1 MTTIYLARH
10 GQTEENLMKIFQGHL
25 PGTLTADGIE
35 QARNL
40 GKELEGIQIDCILSS
55 DLKRVIDTVN
65 YAMADR
71 HLPWEKT
78 ELLREIDWG
87 KWTGL
92 KIDSVDKQNPPEDA
106 ETKEMLYEPWKAYS
120 GIYKGEI
127 LREKCIGSGTWT
139 YQPIHPGSYI
149 GSRYKRALQHSAHE
163 ECRSEE
169 IHFINRKESY

>member
-10 GQTEENLMKIFQGHL
+10 GQTEENLMRIFQGHL

-78 ELLREIDWG
+78 KLLREIDWG

-106 ETKEMLYEPWKAYS
+106 ETKEMLYERGKRIVEYIKEKYS
-120 GIYKGEI
+120 GKNV
-127 LREKCIGSGTWT
+127 LVV
-139 YQPIHPGSYI
+139 
-149 GSRYKRALQHSAHE
+149 AHGL
-163 ECRSEE
+163 
-169 IHFINRKESY
+169 INRSIQAHILGVDINELYNIQHMKNAEVRKFTL

>member
-10 GQTEENLMKIFQGHL
+10 GQTEENLMRIFQGHL

-35 QARNL
+35 QAQNL

-55 DLKRVIDTVN
+55 DLKRVVDTVN
-65 YAMADR
+65 YAMANR

-78 ELLREIDWG
+78 KLLREIDWG

-106 ETKEMLYEPWKAYS
+106 ETKEMLYERGKRIVEYIKEKYS
-120 GIYKGEI
+120 GKNV
-127 LREKCIGSGTWT
+127 LVV
-139 YQPIHPGSYI
+139 
-149 GSRYKRALQHSAHE
+149 AHGL
-163 ECRSEE
+163 
-169 IHFINRKESY
+169 INRSIQAHILGVDINELYNIQHMKNAEVRKFTL

>member
-10 GQTEENLMKIFQGHL
+10 GQTEENLMRIFQGHL

-55 DLKRVIDTVN
+55 DLKRVVDTVN

-106 ETKEMLYEPWKAYS
+106 ETKEMLYERGKRIVEYIKEKYS
-120 GIYKGEI
+120 GKNV
-127 LREKCIGSGTWT
+127 LVV
-139 YQPIHPGSYI
+139 
-149 GSRYKRALQHSAHE
+149 AHGL
-163 ECRSEE
+163 
-169 IHFINRKESY
+169 INRSIQAHILGVDINELYNIQHMKNAEVRKFTL

>member
-10 GQTEENLMKIFQGHL
+10 GQTEENLMRIFQGHL

-40 GKELEGIQIDCILSS
+40 GKELEGITIDCILSS

-65 YAMADR
+65 YAMANR

-78 ELLREIDWG
+78 KLLREIDWG

-106 ETKEMLYEPWKAYS
+106 ETKEMLYERGKRIVEYIKEKYS
-120 GIYKGEI
+120 GKNV
-127 LREKCIGSGTWT
+127 LVV
-139 YQPIHPGSYI
+139 
-149 GSRYKRALQHSAHE
+149 AHGL
-163 ECRSEE
+163 
-169 IHFINRKESY
+169 INRSIQAHILGVDINELYNIPHMKNAEVRKFTL

>member
-10 GQTEENLMKIFQGHL
+10 GQTEENLMRIFQGHL

-55 DLKRVIDTVN
+55 DLKRVTDTVN
-65 YAMADR
+65 YAIADR
-71 HLPWEKT
+71 HLSWEKT

-92 KIDSVDKQNPPEDA
+92 KIDSVNKKNPPEDA
-106 ETKEMLYEPWKAYS
+106 ETKEMLYERGKRIVEYIKEKYS
-120 GIYKGEI
+120 GKNV
-127 LREKCIGSGTWT
+127 LVV
-139 YQPIHPGSYI
+139 
-149 GSRYKRALQHSAHE
+149 AHGL
-163 ECRSEE
+163 
-169 IHFINRKESY
+169 INRSIQAHILGVDINELYNIPHMKNAEVRKFTL

>member
-40 GKELEGIQIDCILSS
+40 GKELENVHIDCILSS
-55 DLKRVIDTVN
+55 NLKRVIDTVN

-92 KIDSVDKQNPPEDA
+92 KIDSVDKLNPPEDA
-106 ETKEMLYEPWKAYS
+106 ETKEMLYERGKRIVEY
-120 GIYKGEI
+120 IK
-127 LREKCIGSGTWT
+127 EKYFG
-139 YQPIHPGSYI
+139 
-149 GSRYKRALQHSAHE
+149 KNVLVVAHGL
-163 ECRSEE
+163 
-169 IHFINRKESY
+169 INRSIQAHILGVDINELYNIQHMKNAEVRKFTL

>member
-10 GQTEENLMKIFQGHL
+10 GQTEENLMRIFQGHL

-40 GKELEGIQIDCILSS
+40 GKELEGITIDCILSS

-65 YAMADR
+65 YAMANR

-78 ELLREIDWG
+78 KLLREIDWG

-106 ETKEMLYEPWKAYS
+106 ETKEMLYERGKRIVEYIKEKYS
-120 GIYKGEI
+120 GKNVLVVAHGLFNRSIQAHI
-127 LREKCIGSGTWT
+127 LGVD
-139 YQPIHPGSYI
+139 
-149 GSRYKRALQHSAHE
+149 
-163 ECRSEE
+163 
-169 IHFINRKESY
+169 INELYNIPHMKNAEVRKFTL

>member
-10 GQTEENLMKIFQGHL
+10 GQTEENLMRIFQGHL

-40 GKELEGIQIDCILSS
+40 GKELEGITIDCILSS
-55 DLKRVIDTVN
+55 DLKRVVDTVN
-65 YAMADR
+65 YAIADR

-78 ELLREIDWG
+78 KLLREIDWG

-106 ETKEMLYEPWKAYS
+106 ETKEMLYERGKRIVEYIKEKYS
-120 GIYKGEI
+120 GKNV
-127 LREKCIGSGTWT
+127 LVV
-139 YQPIHPGSYI
+139 
-149 GSRYKRALQHSAHE
+149 AHGL
-163 ECRSEE
+163 
-169 IHFINRKESY
+169 INRSIQAHILGVDINELYNIQHMKNAEVRKFTL

>member
-1 MTTIYLARH
+1 MR
-10 GQTEENLMKIFQGHL
+10 IFQGHL

-106 ETKEMLYEPWKAYS
+106 ETKEMLYERGKRIVEYIKEKYS
-120 GIYKGEI
+120 GKNV
-127 LREKCIGSGTWT
+127 LVV
-139 YQPIHPGSYI
+139 
-149 GSRYKRALQHSAHE
+149 AHGL
-163 ECRSEE
+163 
-169 IHFINRKESY
+169 INRSIQAHILGVDINELYNIPHMKNVEVRKFTL

>member
-10 GQTEENLMKIFQGHL
+10 GQTEENLMRIFQGHL

-40 GKELEGIQIDCILSS
+40 GKELEGITIDCILSS

-65 YAMADR
+65 YAIANR

-78 ELLREIDWG
+78 KLLREIDWG

-106 ETKEMLYEPWKAYS
+106 ETKEMLYERGKRIVEYIKEKYS
-120 GIYKGEI
+120 GKNV
-127 LREKCIGSGTWT
+127 LVV
-139 YQPIHPGSYI
+139 
-149 GSRYKRALQHSAHE
+149 AHGL
-163 ECRSEE
+163 
-169 IHFINRKESY
+169 INRSIQAHILGADINELYNIQHMKNAEVRKFTL

>member
-10 GQTEENLMKIFQGHL
+10 GQTEENLMRIFQGHL

-40 GKELEGIQIDCILSS
+40 GKELEGITIDCILSS

-65 YAMADR
+65 YAMANR

-78 ELLREIDWG
+78 KLLREIDWG

-106 ETKEMLYEPWKAYS
+106 ETKEMLYERGKRIVEYIKEKYS
-120 GIYKGEI
+120 
-127 LREKCIGSGTWT
+127 EKNVLIV
-139 YQPIHPGSYI
+139 
-149 GSRYKRALQHSAHE
+149 AHGL
-163 ECRSEE
+163 
-169 IHFINRKESY
+169 INRSIQAHILGVDINELYNIQHMKNAEVRKFTL

>member
-10 GQTEENLMKIFQGHL
+10 GQTEENLMRIFQGHL

-55 DLKRVIDTVN
+55 DLKRVVDTVN
-65 YAMADR
+65 YAIADR
-71 HLPWEKT
+71 NLPWEKT
-78 ELLREIDWG
+78 KLLREIDWG

-106 ETKEMLYEPWKAYS
+106 ETKEMLYERGRRIVEYIKEKYS
-120 GIYKGEI
+120 
-127 LREKCIGSGTWT
+127 EKNV
-139 YQPIHPGSYI
+139 
-149 GSRYKRALQHSAHE
+149 LVVAHGL
-163 ECRSEE
+163 
-169 IHFINRKESY
+169 INRSIQAHILGVDINELYNIQHMKNAEVRKFTL

>member
-10 GQTEENLMKIFQGHL
+10 GQTEENLMRIFQGHL

-55 DLKRVIDTVN
+55 DLKRVVDTVN
-65 YAMADR
+65 YAIADR
-71 HLPWEKT
+71 NLPWEKT
-78 ELLREIDWG
+78 KLLIEIDWG

-106 ETKEMLYEPWKAYS
+106 ETKEMLYERGKRIVEY
-120 GIYKGEI
+120 IK
-127 LREKCIGSGTWT
+127 EKYFG
-139 YQPIHPGSYI
+139 
-149 GSRYKRALQHSAHE
+149 KNVLVVAHGL
-163 ECRSEE
+163 
-169 IHFINRKESY
+169 INRSIQAHILGVDINELYNIQHMKNAEVRKFTL

>member
-10 GQTEENLMKIFQGHL
+10 GQTEENLMRIFQGHL

-78 ELLREIDWG
+78 KLLREIDWG

-106 ETKEMLYEPWKAYS
+106 ETKEMLYERGKRIVEYIKEKYS
-120 GIYKGEI
+120 GKNV
-127 LREKCIGSGTWT
+127 LVV
-139 YQPIHPGSYI
+139 
-149 GSRYKRALQHSAHE
+149 AHGL
-163 ECRSEE
+163 
-169 IHFINRKESY
+169 INRTIQAHILGVDINELYNIPHMKNAEVRKFTIN

>member
-10 GQTEENLMKIFQGHL
+10 GHTEENLMRIFQGHL

-40 GKELEGIQIDCILSS
+40 GKELEGITIDCILSS

-65 YAMADR
+65 YAMANR

-78 ELLREIDWG
+78 KLLREIDWG

-106 ETKEMLYEPWKAYS
+106 ETKEMLYERGKRIVEY
-120 GIYKGEI
+120 IK
-127 LREKCIGSGTWT
+127 EKYFG
-139 YQPIHPGSYI
+139 
-149 GSRYKRALQHSAHE
+149 KNVLVVAHGL
-163 ECRSEE
+163 
-169 IHFINRKESY
+169 INRSIQAHILGVDINELYNIQHMKNAEVRKFTL

>member
-40 GKELEGIQIDCILSS
+40 GKELEDVHIDCILSS

-71 HLPWEKT
+71 QTK
-78 ELLREIDWG
+78 LLREIDWG

-106 ETKEMLYEPWKAYS
+106 ETKEMLYERGKRIVEYIKEKYS
-120 GIYKGEI
+120 GKNV
-127 LREKCIGSGTWT
+127 LVV
-139 YQPIHPGSYI
+139 
-149 GSRYKRALQHSAHE
+149 AHGL
-163 ECRSEE
+163 
-169 IHFINRKESY
+169 INRSIQAHILGVDINELYNIPHMKNAEVRKFTL

>member
-10 GQTEENLMKIFQGHL
+10 GQTEENLMRIFQGHL

-40 GKELEGIQIDCILSS
+40 GKELEGITIDCILSS

-65 YAMADR
+65 NAMANR

-106 ETKEMLYEPWKAYS
+106 ETKEMLYERGKRIVEYIKEKYSGKNVVVVAHGLSTRSIKAY
-120 GIYKGEI
+120 I
-127 LREKCIGSGTWT
+127 LGVD
-139 YQPIHPGSYI
+139 
-149 GSRYKRALQHSAHE
+149 
-163 ECRSEE
+163 
-169 IHFINRKESY
+169 INELYNIPHMKNAEVRKFTL

>member
-10 GQTEENLMKIFQGHL
+10 GQTEENLMRIFQGHL

-40 GKELEGIQIDCILSS
+40 GKELEGITIDCILSS

-65 YAMADR
+65 YAMANR

-78 ELLREIDWG
+78 KLLREIDWG

-106 ETKEMLYEPWKAYS
+106 ETKEMLYERGKRIVEYIKEKYS
-120 GIYKGEI
+120 GKND
-127 LREKCIGSGTWT
+127 LVV
-139 YQPIHPGSYI
+139 
-149 GSRYKRALQHSAHE
+149 AHGL
-163 ECRSEE
+163 
-169 IHFINRKESY
+169 INRSIQAHIFGVDINELYNIPHMKNAEVRKFTL

>member
-55 DLKRVIDTVN
+55 DLKRVTDTVS
-65 YAMADR
+65 YAMKDR
-71 HLPWEKT
+71 NLPWEMTK
-78 ELLREIDWG
+78 LLREIDWG

-92 KIDSVDKQNPPEDA
+92 KIDSVDKLNPPEDA
-106 ETKEMLYEPWKAYS
+106 ETKEMLYERGKRIVEYIKEKYS
-120 GIYKGEI
+120 GKNV
-127 LREKCIGSGTWT
+127 LVV
-139 YQPIHPGSYI
+139 
-149 GSRYKRALQHSAHE
+149 AHGL
-163 ECRSEE
+163 
-169 IHFINRKESY
+169 INRSIQAHILGIDINELYNIPHMKNAEVRKFTL

>member
-10 GQTEENLMKIFQGHL
+10 GQTEENLMRIFQGHL

-35 QARNL
+35 QAQNL

-65 YAMADR
+65 YAIADR
-71 HLPWEKT
+71 NLPWEKT
-78 ELLREIDWG
+78 KLLREIDWG

-106 ETKEMLYEPWKAYS
+106 ETKEMLYERGKRIVEYIKEKYS
-120 GIYKGEI
+120 GKNV
-127 LREKCIGSGTWT
+127 LVV
-139 YQPIHPGSYI
+139 
-149 GSRYKRALQHSAHE
+149 AHGL
-163 ECRSEE
+163 
-169 IHFINRKESY
+169 INRSIQAHILGVDINELYNIQHMKNAEVRKFTL

>member
-10 GQTEENLMKIFQGHL
+10 GQTEENLMRIFQGHL

-55 DLKRVIDTVN
+55 DLKRVVDTVN
-65 YAMADR
+65 YAIADR
-71 HLPWEKT
+71 NLPWKKT
-78 ELLREIDWG
+78 KLLREIDWG

-106 ETKEMLYEPWKAYS
+106 ETKEMLYERGKRIVEY
-120 GIYKGEI
+120 IK
-127 LREKCIGSGTWT
+127 EKYFG
-139 YQPIHPGSYI
+139 
-149 GSRYKRALQHSAHE
+149 KNVLVVAHGL
-163 ECRSEE
+163 
-169 IHFINRKESY
+169 INRSIQAHILGVDINELYNIQHMKNAEVRKFTL

>member
-10 GQTEENLMKIFQGHL
+10 GQTEENLMRIFQGHL

-65 YAMADR
+65 YAMANR

-78 ELLREIDWG
+78 KLLREIDWG

-106 ETKEMLYEPWKAYS
+106 ETKEMLYERGKRIVEYIKEKYS
-120 GIYKGEI
+120 GKNV
-127 LREKCIGSGTWT
+127 LVV
-139 YQPIHPGSYI
+139 
-149 GSRYKRALQHSAHE
+149 AHGL
-163 ECRSEE
+163 
-169 IHFINRKESY
+169 INRSIQAHILGVDINELYNIQHMKNAEVRKFTL

>member
-1 MTTIYLARH
+1 MTTVYLARH

-55 DLKRVIDTVN
+55 DLKRVTDTVN

-78 ELLREIDWG
+78 KLLREIDWG

-92 KIDSVDKQNPPEDA
+92 KIDSVNKKNPPEDA
-106 ETKEMLYEPWKAYS
+106 ETKEMLYERGKRIVEYIKEKYS
-120 GIYKGEI
+120 GKNV
-127 LREKCIGSGTWT
+127 LVV
-139 YQPIHPGSYI
+139 
-149 GSRYKRALQHSAHE
+149 AHGL
-163 ECRSEE
+163 
-169 IHFINRKESY
+169 INRSIQAHILGVDINELYNIQHMKNAEVRKFTL